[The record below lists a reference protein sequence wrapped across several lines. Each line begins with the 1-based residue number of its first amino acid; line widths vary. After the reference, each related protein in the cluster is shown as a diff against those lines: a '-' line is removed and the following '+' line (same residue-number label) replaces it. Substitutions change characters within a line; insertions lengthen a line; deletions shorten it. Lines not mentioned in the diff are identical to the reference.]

1 MTASPGERTAA
12 VAGTSLPAGRWPRL
26 FAGPADE
33 PRSRRASDVIL
44 LLGSL
49 AGLAVLG
56 VVAAPPAGIVRA
68 FMAFVARIPAS
79 FDALWRLQIAL
90 PAVYAGLVVVG
101 TVLRRRWA
109 VLRDLVLAVVIALG
123 VALTIGFGS
132 TGSWPAVWDS
142 LRSLGPAVYFPPM
155 RLATSAAIVVTAS
168 PHLTKPARR
177 IGRWTVVLGLFGT
190 VLHQVATPGGA
201 VAAVLTASVG
211 AAVVHLIFGSSMGR
225 PSLADVASSLT
236 GLGIGAHSLGAAQRQ
251 PAGVFVVDAR
261 DDADQPLIVKVYG
274 RDAHDTQLVSTVWRT
289 VWYREAGSP
298 AALGRLQQAE
308 HEAFL
313 TLLAAQHGIH
323 TSRIITA
330 TATPGNDVV
339 LVMSRVGE
347 TFEALPDVWTDG
359 VAAEAWQVLARLH
372 ELGIAHGQLDDQH
385 LTMHAGGVGLADFR
399 GATATPKPEQLRT
412 DEAQLLTATAL
423 GIGAEASC
431 VVALTALGSAG
442 VAALLPFLQPAVLPA
457 VQRAQV
463 RKSGLDLD
471 KLRAQAAELAE
482 TPAPELQQL
491 RRVTLGSVIKVVLPI
506 VAFFA
511 LAAGLGEL
519 DFELLGEQL
528 RDASWWFV
536 GIAAVIAQLP
546 RVADA
551 VSVMGASPTVLP
563 LGPVYALQ
571 LATSYLSLAVPT
583 IAARVAINI
592 RFFQRHGLKAGSA
605 IAIGALDGFFQFAV
619 EIVLLLSI
627 LLLTPVSLDLQLD
640 AGVSG
645 KLTSLVAI
653 VAVVGLAAVLTVFLV
668 AKWRRLIVGWIRR
681 LMGEALQAVRGLGS
695 LRRLSLLIGGNLA
708 SQLLFALALQTFV
721 RSLGYHV
728 GLAELVVINISVSL
742 LSGIMPIP
750 GGIGVVE
757 GGLIFG
763 LTHAG
768 VPDEVAFA
776 AVLLYR
782 LATFYLP
789 PVWGFFALR
798 WLERNRYL

>member
-1 MTASPGERTAA
+1 MTASPAERTAT
-12 VAGTSLPAGRWPRL
+12 VADASLPAGRWPRL

-44 LLGSL
+44 LLGSM

-68 FMAFVARIPAS
+68 FMAFVARIPGS
-79 FDALWRLQIAL
+79 FDALWRLQIQL
-90 PAVYAGLVVVG
+90 PAVYAVLVLVG

-109 VLRDLVLAVVIALG
+109 VLRDLVLAVAVAVG
-123 VALTIGFGS
+123 VALTIGRGS

-142 LRSLGPAVYFPPM
+142 LRSLGPSVYFPPIG
-155 RLATSAAIVVTAS
+155 LAVSTAILVTAS

-177 IGRWTVVLGLFGT
+177 IGRWTVLLGLIGV

-201 VAAVLTASVG
+201 VAAVLTASAG
-211 AAVVHLIFGSSMGR
+211 AAVVHLVFGSSMGR
-225 PSLADVASSLT
+225 PTLADVASSLT
-236 GLGIGAHSLGAAQRQ
+236 GLGIDAHSLGAAHRQ
-251 PAGVFVVDAR
+251 HAGVFVVDAR

-298 AALGRLQQAE
+298 AAFGRLQQAE

-313 TLLAAQHGIH
+313 TLLAAQHGIR

-330 TATPGNDVV
+330 SATPGNDVV
-339 LVMSRVGE
+339 LVMSRLGQ
-347 TFEALPDVWTDG
+347 TFEALSDVWTDSI
-359 VAAEAWQVLARLH
+359 AAEAWQVLARLH
-372 ELGIAHGQLDDQH
+372 DLGIAHGQLDDQH
-385 LTMHAGGVGLADFR
+385 LTLHDGQVGLADFR

-423 GIGAEASC
+423 GIGADAAC
-431 VVALTALGSAG
+431 VVALNALGSDG
-442 VAALLPFLQPAVLPA
+442 IAAVLPFLQPAALPA

-463 RKSGLDLD
+463 RKSDLDLD

-491 RRVTLGSVIKVVLPI
+491 RRVTLGSVAKVALPI
-506 VAFFA
+506 IAFFA
-511 LAAGLGEL
+511 LAAGLGDL

-528 RDASWWFV
+528 RDASWWFI

-583 IAARVAINI
+583 IAARVAVNI

-619 EIVLLLSI
+619 EIALLLGI

-640 AGVSG
+640 AGVPD
-645 KLTSLVAI
+645 KLTLLVVI
-653 VAVVGLAAVLTVFLV
+653 VAAVGAAAVLTVVLV
-668 AKWRRLIVGWIRR
+668 AKWRRLIIGWIRR
-681 LMGEALQAVRGLGS
+681 LTGEALQAVRGLGS

-708 SQLLFALALQTFV
+708 SQVLFALALQTFV

-728 GLAELVVINISVSL
+728 GLAELIVINISVSL
-742 LSGIMPIP
+742 LSGLMPIP

-763 LTHAG
+763 LVRAG
-768 VPDEVAFA
+768 IPDEVAFA